1 MPVRLSLPDMHWK
14 VKRMLKVA
22 EDVLC
27 KEQCSMEGL
36 PRKSVGEFVVQDA
49 GFMENIQLLIH
60 VEKNEYTN
68 NIAYSVIKH
77 NS

>member
-27 KEQCSMEGL
+27 KKQCSMEGL

-49 GFMENIQLLIH
+49 GFKDNIQLLIH
-60 VEKNEYTN
+60 VEKNNCINYN
-68 NIAYSVIKH
+68 SYPAIKNIA
-77 NS
+77 